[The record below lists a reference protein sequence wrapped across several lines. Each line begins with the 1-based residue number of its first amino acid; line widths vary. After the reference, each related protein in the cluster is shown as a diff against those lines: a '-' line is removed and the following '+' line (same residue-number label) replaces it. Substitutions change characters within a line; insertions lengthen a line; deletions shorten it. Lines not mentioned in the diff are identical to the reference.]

1 MRHLADS
8 FFDKLKNGDKQFHK
22 ILEIVRCNDTLDLEL
37 RGDYCTIYY
46 RGGRLLSFTEDGK
59 LSGLDR
65 KYLKP
70 DEEPMEAKL
79 SDVRAY
85 ITWAKQEIDYYI
97 RKERNHLG
105 EKEIQQLIVRENN
118 YSPNAPDTDFF
129 IVDMEYQD
137 GSDKRFDLVAL
148 RWDSTS
154 SARRTGKVKL
164 YVIEVKQGF
173 GAVRTIAGSGLKKHL
188 EDFQKF
194 SKNTKDFKED
204 MIKVFQQKFDLGLLR
219 DVDNLKEKVKQLKV
233 DEDVEFACI
242 MANYKPASKELLNE
256 LEEISDCQFFT
267 SSLIGYGLYSKFLV
281 GKDTVIKLLK

>member
-1 MRHLADS
+1 MRHLTDS
-8 FFDKLKNGDKQFHK
+8 FFDELKNDDGRFHE
-22 ILEIVRCNDTLDLEL
+22 ILEIVRWDDTLDLEL

-59 LSGLDR
+59 LSGIDR

-79 SDVRAY
+79 SNVSAY
-85 ITWAKQEIDYYI
+85 MAWAKQKIDYYVSQ
-97 RKERNHLG
+97 ERNHLG

-118 YSPNAPDTDFF
+118 YSSNAPDTDFF

-173 GAVRTIAGSGLKKHL
+173 GAVRTISGSGLKKHL
-188 EDFQKF
+188 EDFKRF
-194 SKNTKDFKED
+194 SKDTKDFKED
-204 MIKVFQQKFDLGLLR
+204 MIKVFQQKFDLELLR

-233 DEDVEFACI
+233 EEDVEFACI
-242 MANYKPASKELLNE
+242 MANYKPTSKELLNE

-267 SSLIGYGLYSKFLV
+267 SSLMGYGLYSKFLV